1 MNQITKRK
9 EKCFGK
15 SIRKNNLSVKIIKL
29 EFRIDSV
36 FDKNQSKLT
45 IYKKKGGA
53 QCEESIGLIIAFLLF
68 LFLFSRNG

>member
-53 QCEESIGLIIAFLLF
+53 QC
-68 LFLFSRNG
+68 